1 MIFTVFLLVTCVCG
15 ELQLTSEQL
24 RAFNELTKI
33 LELNMQGLTMIF
45 PTSLHILFEAEEAS
59 SNMLSLFKDVGT
71 LRRLRHG
78 RVLLLKTFIINSA
91 VICASFIIIIC

>member
-59 SNMLSLFKDVGT
+59 SNMLSLFKD
-71 LRRLRHG
+71 G